1 MKAKLIYIFS
11 LILIVIIFSS
21 CTVKQISDNQNN
33 ANEKKEKD
41 TVLNIET
48 TDKMLYYM
56 VKDLANEKHLVDFM
70 FSSRDG
76 VLNFNFSDDSIDNI
90 SKKDLFIYSGAGF
103 EPWITNFQD
112 KLSKS
117 KVGIINGARGIK
129 LINYEKEIKINDI
142 VIKEN
147 PYYWLNADNYKTCL
161 FNIKN
166 ALQDKDPKNRD
177 YYEDN
182 FSKALKNLEPYE
194 KKAKQI
200 SGKMKDYTFVVDGD
214 DIDYFNKYLGIKA
227 IKVYNYGISST
238 EDLKLQDEKLEKE
251 LKDKSKII
259 FLYDTE
265 EKLKANESII
275 NKYNM
280 QPANIIIYK
289 DDIKYLDTFDTN
301 LKTLCQFTEK
311 RGKSR

>member
-1 MKAKLIYIFS
+1 VNENDA
-11 LILIVIIFSS
+11 
-21 CTVKQISDNQNN
+21 N
-33 ANEKKEKD
+33 ANEKSEKD

-48 TDKMLYYM
+48 TDKLLYYM
-56 VKDLANEKHLVDFM
+56 VKDLVNEKHLVDFM
-70 FSSRDG
+70 FSSRDEI
-76 VLNFNFSDDSIDNI
+76 LKFNFSDDSTLNI

-117 KVGIINGARGIK
+117 KVGIINGSRGIK
-129 LINYEKEIKINDI
+129 LINYEKETKINDI
-142 VIKEN
+142 VVKEN
-147 PYYWLNADNYKTCL
+147 PYYWLNVDNYKTCL
-161 FNIKN
+161 SNIKN
-166 ALQDKDPKNRD
+166 ALQDKDSKNRD

-182 FSKALKNLEPYE
+182 FSKALKNIEPYE

-200 SGKMKDYTFVVDGD
+200 AEKMKEYTFVVDGD

-227 IKVYNYGISST
+227 LKVYNYGVSSA
-238 EDLKLQDEKLEKE
+238 EDLKIQEEKLEKE
-251 LKDKSKII
+251 LKDKNKII

-280 QPANIIIYK
+280 ETVNIIIYK
-289 DDIKYLDTFDTN
+289 DDLKYLDILDTN
-301 LKTLCQFTEK
+301 LEKLSQFTEK